1 MPLQKKTELA
11 INVIKLIARKEK
23 ENHFKAHK
31 CKRTIGCIL

>member
-11 INVIKLIARKEK
+11 INVIKLIASK
-23 ENHFKAHK
+23 ENEIHFKAHK